1 MLMTGFASVVPRGKP
16 AREIPRLA
24 AGDMTN
30 VTCGHATCSLERM
43 GYEQILQRTP
53 SLAGADEAVFTR
65 LAALASVRSYERGAL
80 LWRAGDEARNFNV
93 VKTGLIK
100 VVRMGKGGRRTTCG
114 LFGPPESIGDVVL
127 LKGAPYPAEA
137 IVATESATMLTIPR
151 PALLACVESCPQ
163 LGVSIACAIHT
174 KLCALHDSIDVLSA
188 GAVEARLATALL
200 KLYERFGDDFDDGT
214 SSIPVTLARRDLAD
228 LVSTAVETVIRIMT
242 RWEREGVV
250 ATIES
255 GFILRNHAA
264 LTAVATRMGVDAAAD
279 PAKPCLRPS

>member
-1 MLMTGFASVVPRGKP
+1 MTG
-16 AREIPRLA
+16 
-24 AGDMTN
+24 
-30 VTCGHATCSLERM
+30 VTYGHTTCSLECM
-43 GYEQILQRTP
+43 GYEQMLQRTP
-53 SLAGADEAVFTR
+53 SLAGADAAVLSR
-65 LAALASVRSYERGAL
+65 LAALVSTRNYERGAL

-100 VVRMGKGGRRTTCG
+100 VVREGKGGRRTTCG

-127 LKGAPYPAEA
+127 LRGVPYPADA
-137 IVATESATMLTIPR
+137 IVATESATMLSVPR
-151 PALLACVESCPQ
+151 AALLASVESCPQ

-174 KLCALHDSIDVLSA
+174 KLSALHDSIDVLSA

-214 SSIPVTLARRDLAD
+214 SSIPVTLARRELAD

-250 ATIES
+250 ATVES
-255 GFILRNHAA
+255 GFIVQNHAA
-264 LTAVATRMGVDAAAD
+264 LTAMAAHTTTHH
-279 PAKPCLRPS
+279 PTESNKGCLPTY